1 MIQFPN
7 TLFNNNQLPIFE
19 LFFKKLCTLIIQD
32 NPPLKNSKLQTY
44 SPSSA
49 GQEMREEV
57 VGQVVGRST
66 SSRRTTVLLCLTTV
80 IPSPRRDPP
89 ARAPTTHHSRAVP
102 SGGLVRCHRH
112 KDHA

>member
-1 MIQFPN
+1 M
-7 TLFNNNQLPIFE
+7 NQLPIFE
-19 LFFKKLCTLIIQD
+19 LFFKKLRTLIIQD
-32 NPPLKNSKLQTY
+32 NPPLKNGKLKTY
-44 SPSSA
+44 SPSA

-89 ARAPTTHHSRAVP
+89 ARAPTTHHS
-102 SGGLVRCHRH
+102 
-112 KDHA
+112 